1 MGGIRKM
8 TTANMTDELKESIEL
23 KSDFKHLKEN
33 MARYATK
40 EELLSQ
46 ANLMKA
52 DLTTSENK
60 MLEKISETTKNFYNA
75 KVDKWKSYMVT
86 VFTILGISLTGF
98 WNLKSEFRSEK
109 AEMRAEISAN
119 TKKLEDL
126 QADMRIVL
134 AEIKK
139 SQPAK

>member
-1 MGGIRKM
+1 M

-109 AEMRAEISAN
+109 AEIRAEISAN

>member
-1 MGGIRKM
+1 M

-109 AEMRAEISAN
+109 AEMRAELSAN

>member
-1 MGGIRKM
+1 M